1 MDWKDVLAILNP
13 VISIFVMIIGGIVA
27 YFGVIAGLKT
37 RLTKLETQMEPF
49 WGIIQ
54 SELPKLIH
62 SPHTPEIDALLEK
75 MMADTLTKEEA
86 IDLKTRLK
94 SEMSV
99 PDLGKK
105 LTIVLLIA
113 RLDTIIKEKS

>member
-94 SEMSV
+94 SEMDV

>member
-1 MDWKDVLAILNP
+1 VLFR
-13 VISIFVMIIGGIVA
+13 S
-27 YFGVIAGLKT
+27 
-37 RLTKLETQMEPF
+37 
-49 WGIIQ
+49 
-54 SELPKLIH
+54 
-62 SPHTPEIDALLEK
+62 HTPEIDALLEK